1 MGKLRELFLKSDTEE
16 SFADVEGYPR
26 RIPSKD
32 NIERSY
38 GRNSVTTKF
47 SFEGKELE
55 HAKFLSD
62 YDIQSGS
69 ICICQMQIYLYFLS
83 KSGFLLDVEPSFT
96 IEEMKIMT
104 YSKEPEF
111 DMFHQ
116 CIFLDGNNLD
126 DNLIILQCDVV
137 DGSNIFVVVRDGLA
151 KPKYGCIQIYVK

>member
-1 MGKLRELFLKSDTEE
+1 M
-16 SFADVEGYPR
+16 DVILLPL
-26 RIPSKD
+26 
-32 NIERSY
+32 NL
-38 GRNSVTTKF
+38 

-55 HAKFLSD
+55 HAKFISD
-62 YDIQSGS
+62 YDIQSDS

-116 CIFLDGNNLD
+116 RIFLDGNNLD
-126 DNLIILQCDVV
+126 DNLILLPCE
-137 DGSNIFVVVRDGLA
+137 FVERIEYICSG
-151 KPKYGCIQIYVK
+151 